1 MDCKFSSSI
10 SWNMPADF
18 SHKRTKL
25 QSLAIMGRFGLAA
38 AARYARRPAPAL
50 PGVASRPA
58 TASRLSMPAVQKRVV
73 APKAKKVE
81 AKKAKKAD
89 AKKADARRPSLS
101 ATSKPTYHHVMPTVA
116 LQKLLDSWGPALV
129 KQVIDCYD
137 AWVARGRDVGTS
149 SNALKVGTEL
159 RVGTDCSGAEAPIW
173 ALREMGIKHIHKV
186 SCDWK
191 KSVRDFILAVSP
203 PSGPVFH
210 DMLTR
215 KMADIPDVDLYVCGF
230 PCTPFSSLRRHRT
243 RLLQEAAAKP
253 FKKLLKVLEERKPA
267 LAVLENVLGIAK
279 VMNIVCRM
287 LAKLGCYFV
296 IVVKLDSQDLGV
308 PIARPR
314 YYFILVRKNAAI
326 TQNVDSLASL
336 GKAIVKACKLPVQ
349 GTVLDLMLPKAGTS
363 NTAAVGMSG
372 GKPQC
377 KWPAKH
383 TAFRQKFALSP
394 PTSCK
399 DSDALGLRTMRHRE
413 AWQLLVN
420 AHPGKMIIADL
431 SQNIDRC
438 RVSTNGVCPTLTPKS
453 ILCVQAASREVSPM
467 DTLALHFFPVHRM
480 KIPTTVTPTTLRSLG
495 GNTMHLKSVGLA
507 ICMGMAMV
515 KPSFGQEVT
524 IDKKKSWGV
533 GMSKGMADV
542 VFLDS
547 FDEGSGSRASTKRR
561 VRSDS
566 RHAQGRLKRQR
577 LLLFGRAKQ
586 QTK

>member
-1 MDCKFSSSI
+1 
-10 SWNMPADF
+10 
-18 SHKRTKL
+18 
-25 QSLAIMGRFGLAA
+25 MGRFGLNAA
-38 AARYARRPAPAL
+38 EPPAL
-50 PGVASRPA
+50 RPS
-58 TASRLSMPAVQKRVV
+58 TALPAGRDVGMKAEKRETK
-73 APKAKKVE
+73 KA
-81 AKKAKKAD
+81 AKKAKKVD
-89 AKKADARRPSLS
+89 AKKADASRPSSS
-101 ATSKPTYHHVMPTVA
+101 ATSKPKYHDVMPTVV

-129 KQVIDCYD
+129 KQVIQCYD
-137 AWVARGRDVGTS
+137 AWAASGRDVGTS
-149 SNALKVGTEL
+149 SNALKMGTEI

-173 ALREMGIKHIHKV
+173 SLRGMGLKHVHKF

-203 PSGPVFH
+203 PAGSVFH

-215 KMADIPDVDLYVCGF
+215 KMDDIPDVDLYVCGF
-230 PCTPFSSLRRHRT
+230 PCTPFSSLRRHKT
-243 RLLQEAAAKP
+243 RLLQEDAAKP
-253 FKKLLKVLEERKPA
+253 FKKLLQVLEERKPA

-279 VMNIVCRM
+279 VIMIVCGM
-287 LAKLGCYFV
+287 LAKLGCYFI

-314 YYFILVRKNAAI
+314 YYFILVRKDAAI

-336 GKAIVKACKLPVQ
+336 GKAIVKACRQPVQ
-349 GTVLDLMLPKAGTS
+349 GTVLDLMLPKEEARAS
-363 NTAAVGMSG
+363 NTAVVGTSG
-372 GKPQC
+372 GKAQCAKC
-377 KWPAKH
+377 KWVAKH
-383 TAFRQKFALSP
+383 AAFRKKFALSP
-394 PTSCK
+394 PTSYK
-399 DSDALGLRTMRHRE
+399 DSDALGLRNMRHRE

-453 ILCVQAASREVSPM
+453 ILCVQGASREVSPM

-480 KIPTTVTPTTLRSLG
+480 KIPTTITPTTLRSLG

-515 KPSFGQEVT
+515 KPSFGQQVT
-524 IDKKKSWGV
+524 IDKKSWGV

-542 VFLDS
+542 VFLGS

>member
-1 MDCKFSSSI
+1 M
-10 SWNMPADF
+10 
-18 SHKRTKL
+18 
-25 QSLAIMGRFGLAA
+25 
-38 AARYARRPAPAL
+38 
-50 PGVASRPA
+50 
-58 TASRLSMPAVQKRVV
+58 
-73 APKAKKVE
+73 
-81 AKKAKKAD
+81 
-89 AKKADARRPSLS
+89 
-101 ATSKPTYHHVMPTVA
+101 
-116 LQKLLDSWGPALV
+116 
-129 KQVIDCYD
+129 
-137 AWVARGRDVGTS
+137 
-149 SNALKVGTEL
+149 
-159 RVGTDCSGAEAPIW
+159 
-173 ALREMGIKHIHKV
+173 
-186 SCDWK
+186 
-191 KSVRDFILAVSP
+191 
-203 PSGPVFH
+203 
-210 DMLTR
+210 
-215 KMADIPDVDLYVCGF
+215 
-230 PCTPFSSLRRHRT
+230 
-243 RLLQEAAAKP
+243 
-253 FKKLLKVLEERKPA
+253 
-267 LAVLENVLGIAK
+267 
-279 VMNIVCRM
+279 
-287 LAKLGCYFV
+287 
-296 IVVKLDSQDLGV
+296 
-308 PIARPR
+308 
-314 YYFILVRKNAAI
+314 
-326 TQNVDSLASL
+326 L
-336 GKAIVKACKLPVQ
+336 GKAIVKACRQPVH
-349 GTVLDLMLPKAGTS
+349 GTVLDLMLPKSPAV
-363 NTAAVGMSG
+363 VGMSG
-372 GKPQC
+372 GSKKKEAAARPSKTAVVGMSGGSKKEQC

-383 TAFRQKFALSP
+383 AAFRKKFALSP

-399 DSDALGLRTMRHRE
+399 DSDAFGLRNMRHRE

-453 ILCVQAASREVSPM
+453 ILCIQAASREVSPM